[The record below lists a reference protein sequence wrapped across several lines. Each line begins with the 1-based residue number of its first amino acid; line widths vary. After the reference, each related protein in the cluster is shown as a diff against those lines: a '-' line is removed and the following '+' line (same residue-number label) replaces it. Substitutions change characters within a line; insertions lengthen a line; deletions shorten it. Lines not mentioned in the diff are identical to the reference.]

1 MTTNPTAL
9 LFIPANRADFVA
21 KAPTRGADVI
31 ILDLE
36 DAIASSAKT
45 AARAAL
51 ADHITALSAAG
62 LSVWVRIN
70 SLDAGGEE
78 DIAAASAAG
87 AQTLMLPKCDSVA
100 TAQAACVLLPRSPA
114 RISLVALIE
123 DARGLS
129 QAQAIA
135 ALPQVSALAFGSED
149 FAASLGIEPAL
160 ETLSVPAQMLVLAA
174 AAEGIPAYGLPGS
187 LAQFRDLDRFGA
199 VAQRA
204 SALGFHGALGIHP
217 AQIPVI
223 KAAFTPS
230 AERIAWAQAV
240 VEANKAANGN
250 QGGALAADGVM
261 IDRPILERA
270 HRILARVRP
279 IAIAENG

>member
-1 MTTNPTAL
+1 
-9 LFIPANRADFVA
+9 
-21 KAPTRGADVI
+21 
-31 ILDLE
+31 
-36 DAIASSAKT
+36 
-45 AARAAL
+45 
-51 ADHITALSAAG
+51 
-62 LSVWVRIN
+62 
-70 SLDAGGEE
+70 
-78 DIAAASAAG
+78 
-87 AQTLMLPKCDSVA
+87 MLPKCDSVA
-100 TAQAACVLLPRSPA
+100 TTQAACALLPSSPA

-149 FAASLGIEPAL
+149 FAASLGIEPVI

-187 LAQFRDLDRFGA
+187 LAQFQDLDRFGA

-240 VEANKAANGN
+240 VAANKAAKDN
-250 QGGALAADGVM
+250 QGGALAADGAM

-270 HRILARVRP
+270 HRILTRIRP
-279 IAIAENG
+279 IATAENG